1 VVFTDV
7 VGADILRVIEPGRA
21 GIGDE
26 LDLVRHFFGD
36 VVLEFNQLLDLPER
50 RTRVF
55 LSSSMCEKYSDTD
68 LHGSTQIRLLDRFR
82 SSKNYQPFVQEWQS
96 SENRRQITTR
106 D

>member
-1 VVFTDV
+1 MSS
-7 VGADILRVIEPGRA
+7 GSLSLA
-21 GIGDE
+21 GQA
-26 LDLVRHFFGD
+26 LAMSW
-36 VVLEFNQLLDLPER
+36 
-50 RTRVF
+50 T
-55 LSSSMCEKYSDTD
+55 SSSISSAMSYWSSISFWIYPKGESGLFSSASIREKYSDTD